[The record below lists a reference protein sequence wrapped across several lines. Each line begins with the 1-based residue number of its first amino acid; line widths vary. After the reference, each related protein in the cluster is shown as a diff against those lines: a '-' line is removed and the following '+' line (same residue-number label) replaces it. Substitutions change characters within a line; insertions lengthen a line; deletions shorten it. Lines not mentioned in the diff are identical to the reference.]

1 MKHFKL
7 IFMTGL
13 LVLSS
18 VLWNCYYDN
27 EEQLY
32 PTMPDNKCDTANIT
46 YSRHI
51 SKTLSSFC
59 YPCHGVTYKQTG
71 TDIQLNT
78 YSGVA
83 KNIDR
88 IIKAISHDPDYSSMP
103 KGASKMSDCRIN
115 QFIIWKN
122 SGTPNN

>member
-7 IFMTGL
+7 IFITGL

-32 PTMPDNKCDTANIT
+32 PTTPDNNCDSVNI
-46 YSRHI
+46 SFSGHI
-51 SKTLSSFC
+51 AKTLSSYC
-59 YPCHGVTYKQTG
+59 YGCHGATYKQTG
-71 TDIQLNT
+71 NGIQLNT
-78 YSGVA
+78 YSGVS

-88 IIKAISHDPDYSSMP
+88 IIKAITHDPDYANMP
-103 KGASKMSDCRIN
+103 KGAAKLNECRIN

-122 SGTPNN
+122 NGTPNN